1 MIVLDASAAIEIAND
16 TLRGLAMRKLIE
28 SGEEVHSCEL
38 MQAEVTNAYLKYVN
52 AGIMDLREARAR
64 ADVAVGIVDAFHGFE
79 PLNREVLAEACRLK
93 HPAYDIYYLVLARR
107 LGATLFT
114 FDKKLNALCDDCGVE
129 RVQDVSL

>member
-1 MIVLDASAAIEIAND
+1 MIVLDASAAIEIANG
-16 TLRGLAMRKLIE
+16 TVRGLALRELIE

-38 MQAEVTNAYLKYVN
+38 MQAEVTNAYLKYVG
-52 AGIMDLREARAR
+52 AGVMDIREARAR
-64 ADVAVGIVDAFHGFE
+64 VEGAVGIVDSFHTFE
-79 PLNREVLAEACRLK
+79 PLNREVLGEACRLK